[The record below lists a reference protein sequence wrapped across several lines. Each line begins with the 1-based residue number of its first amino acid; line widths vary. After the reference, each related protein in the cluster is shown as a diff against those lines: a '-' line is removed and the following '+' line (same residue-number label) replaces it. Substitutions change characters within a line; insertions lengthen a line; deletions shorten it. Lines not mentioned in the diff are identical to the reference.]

1 MALGKLVVWSHASL
15 KMSHFTSLMRIRLFA
30 VESEKVVEME
40 MEFSSAPTV
49 GILGP
54 CKKW

>member
-40 MEFSSAPTV
+40 FSSAPTV